1 MQSLRLSPRPRNLVS
16 CVEAVSDAAAV
27 AYSADT
33 VVLKVVASEKEKSRR
48 EHELD
53 MTGYVVDAAAAVD
66 QVLGTM
72 RIVDMPEGSPASKV
86 GLEYMQDE

>member
-1 MQSLRLSPRPRNLVS
+1 MG
-16 CVEAVSDAAAV
+16 CAEAVSDAAV

-33 VVLKVVASEKEKSRR
+33 VVVKAVASVKERCKR

-53 MTGYVVDAAAAVD
+53 MTEYVVGAAVAVD

-72 RIVDMPEGSPASKV
+72 SNVDMPEERPALKV
-86 GLEYMQDE
+86 GLEYMQDG

>member
-1 MQSLRLSPRPRNLVS
+1 VGY
-16 CVEAVSDAAAV
+16 AKAASDAAV
-27 AYSADT
+27 VYSADT
-33 VVLKVVASEKEKSRR
+33 VVVKAVASEKEKSRQ

-53 MTGYVVDAAAAVD
+53 MTEYAVGAAAAVD

-72 RIVDMPEGSPASKV
+72 SIVDMPGCPASKV

>member
-33 VVLKVVASEKEKSRR
+33 VVLKAVASEKEKSRQ

-53 MTGYVVDAAAAVD
+53 MTGYVDAAAAVD